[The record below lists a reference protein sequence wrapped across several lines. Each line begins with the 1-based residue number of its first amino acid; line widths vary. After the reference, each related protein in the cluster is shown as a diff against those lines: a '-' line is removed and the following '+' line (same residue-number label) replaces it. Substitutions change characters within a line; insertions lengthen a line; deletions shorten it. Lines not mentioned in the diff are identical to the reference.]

1 MKLNR
6 LISYAIGILGG
17 CASALAVMNPAD
29 FKEFFDD
36 YLGTWEGE
44 FEIKTSRGELLNK
57 FGVRRAYWW
66 DDQALKGNVVYIF
79 EDGESESTYRIILS
93 EWEPYTFVSDPSSPE
108 AILFALKGDVARGT
122 ATWSKMLPKTSLP
135 TQLNEKVVR
144 EEGEY
149 IMKLWGDQEAV
160 DPNGKPVL
168 VRVEGSLRRI
178 SLEAERPEPVPIVS
192 KPEPKMD
199 DGVIAEGAEAIVLP
213 EPDQIF
219 AEPQPSAIPGVGNLA
234 EPMAGEE
241 TPAADMV
248 PDALDASAEASPE
261 LTGEDKP
268 ADESE
273 PVQDVVVPASESVA
287 EVAAETP
294 PVETVVEADAADS
307 TTSDGVESVPVAEE
321 VVSAS
326 PVADEAQT
334 EAIAPKEDASVV
346 ENAGDPAIASAIGE
360 LPILGIRE
368 TPRGPQILID
378 FYGLVRAGQGVPG
391 LNEVTFDSMDE
402 QQLHF
407 KDEKGNLYS
416 IARKD
421 R

>member
-6 LISYAIGILGG
+6 LICYAIGTLAG

-29 FKEFFDD
+29 FKNFFDD
-36 YLGTWEGE
+36 YLGTWEGD

-57 FGVRRAYWW
+57 FAVKRAYWW
-66 DDQALKGNVVYIF
+66 EDQALKGNVSYIF
-79 EDGESESTYRIILS
+79 EDGESVSTYRIILS
-93 EWEPYTFVSDPSSPE
+93 EWEPYTFISDPSSPE

-149 IMKLWGDQEAV
+149 IMKLWGDQEGV

-178 SLEAERPEPVPIVS
+178 SLQAERPEPVAVVL
-192 KPEPKMD
+192 KPEPKID
-199 DGVIAEGAEAIVLP
+199 DSAVDSGSEAIVLP

-234 EPMAGEE
+234 DPMAEDVPASTE
-241 TPAADMV
+241 AATPSDPVSPDTADEKPVVPEVSGAPAEVVPVVPEDVAPVLPEPTSQGAVTDTPLPPVTEPVPPADAIV
-248 PDALDASAEASPE
+248 PDA
-261 LTGEDKP
+261 
-268 ADESE
+268 
-273 PVQDVVVPASESVA
+273 VP
-287 EVAAETP
+287 P
-294 PVETVVEADAADS
+294 
-307 TTSDGVESVPVAEE
+307 VESVPEVAAPAVAEL
-321 VVSAS
+321 
-326 PVADEAQT
+326 
-334 EAIAPKEDASVV
+334 PKPA
-346 ENAGDPAIASAIGE
+346 AGDPVIASAISE
-360 LPILGIRE
+360 VPILGIRE
-368 TPRGPQILID
+368 TPRGPQILVD

-391 LNEVTFDSMDE
+391 LKDVTFDSMDE
-402 QQLHF
+402 THLHF
-407 KDEKGNLYS
+407 KDKKGNLYS

>member
-6 LISYAIGILGG
+6 LISYAIGTLAG

-29 FKEFFDD
+29 FKNFFDD
-36 YLGTWEGE
+36 YLGTWEGD

-57 FGVRRAYWW
+57 FAVKRAYWW
-66 DDQALKGNVVYIF
+66 EDQALKGNVSYIF
-79 EDGESESTYRIILS
+79 EDGESVSTYRIILS
-93 EWEPYTFVSDPSSPE
+93 EWEPYTFISDPSSPE

-149 IMKLWGDQEAV
+149 IMKFWGDQEGV

-178 SLEAERPEPVPIVS
+178 SLQAERPEPVAVVL
-192 KPEPKMD
+192 KPEPKID
-199 DGVIAEGAEAIVLP
+199 DSAVDSGSEAIVLP

-234 EPMAGEE
+234 DPMAEDVPAPSESATPSDPVSPGTADEE
-241 TPAADMV
+241 PVVPEVSGAPAEVVPVVPEDVAPVLPEPTSQGAVTDTPLPPVTEPVPPADAIV
-248 PDALDASAEASPE
+248 PDA
-261 LTGEDKP
+261 
-268 ADESE
+268 
-273 PVQDVVVPASESVA
+273 VP
-287 EVAAETP
+287 P
-294 PVETVVEADAADS
+294 
-307 TTSDGVESVPVAEE
+307 VESVPEVAAPAVAEL
-321 VVSAS
+321 
-326 PVADEAQT
+326 
-334 EAIAPKEDASVV
+334 PKPA
-346 ENAGDPAIASAIGE
+346 AGDPVIASAISE
-360 LPILGIRE
+360 VPILGIRE
-368 TPRGPQILID
+368 TPRGPQILVD

-391 LNEVTFDSMDE
+391 LKDVTFDSMDE
-402 QQLHF
+402 THLHF
-407 KDEKGNLYS
+407 KDKKGNLYS

>member
-108 AILFALKGDVARGT
+108 AILFALKGDVARGI

-178 SLEAERPEPVPIVS
+178 SLEAERPEPVLIVS

-199 DGVIAEGAEAIVLP
+199 DGVDGAEAIVLP

-234 EPMAGEE
+234 EPMGETETPGADTVPEALDVSSEESPESTGEE
-241 TPAADMV
+241 R
-248 PDALDASAEASPE
+248 SA
-261 LTGEDKP
+261 GD
-268 ADESE
+268 SE
-273 PVQDVVVPASESVA
+273 PVKDVVAPQSEPVA
-287 EVAAETP
+287 EVSEETP
-294 PVETVVEADAADS
+294 PVDTVVEADAEDF
-307 TTSDGVESVPVAEE
+307 TPPDMVDSVPVAEGAGSDSS
-321 VVSAS
+321 VT
-326 PVADEAQT
+326 DEALT
-334 EAIAPKEDASVV
+334 EAVAPKEDASVV

-391 LNEVTFDSMDE
+391 LKEVTFDSMDE

-407 KDEKGNLYS
+407 KDERGNLYS

>member
-6 LISYAIGILGG
+6 LICYAIGTLAG

-29 FKEFFDD
+29 FKNFFDD
-36 YLGTWEGE
+36 YLGTWEGD

-57 FGVRRAYWW
+57 FAVKRAYWW
-66 DDQALKGNVVYIF
+66 EDQALKGNVSYIF
-79 EDGESESTYRIILS
+79 EDGESVSTYRIILS
-93 EWEPYTFVSDPSSPE
+93 EWEPYTFISDPSSPE

-149 IMKLWGDQEAV
+149 IMKLWGDQEGV

-178 SLEAERPEPVPIVS
+178 SLQAERPEPVAVVL
-192 KPEPKMD
+192 KPEPKID
-199 DGVIAEGAEAIVLP
+199 DSAVDSGSEAIVLP

-234 EPMAGEE
+234 DPMAEDVPAPTE
-241 TPAADMV
+241 AATPSDPVSPDTADEKPVVPEVSGAPAEVVPVVPEDVAPVLPEPTSQGAVTDTPLPPVTEPVPPADAIV
-248 PDALDASAEASPE
+248 PDA
-261 LTGEDKP
+261 
-268 ADESE
+268 
-273 PVQDVVVPASESVA
+273 VP
-287 EVAAETP
+287 P
-294 PVETVVEADAADS
+294 
-307 TTSDGVESVPVAEE
+307 VESVPEVAAPAVAEL
-321 VVSAS
+321 
-326 PVADEAQT
+326 
-334 EAIAPKEDASVV
+334 PKPA
-346 ENAGDPAIASAIGE
+346 AGDPVIASAISE
-360 LPILGIRE
+360 VPILGIRE
-368 TPRGPQILID
+368 TPRGPQILVD

-391 LNEVTFDSMDE
+391 LKDVTFDSMDE
-402 QQLHF
+402 THLHF
-407 KDEKGNLYS
+407 KDKKGNLYS

>member
-66 DDQALKGNVVYIF
+66 EDQALKGNVVYIF

-168 VRVEGSLRRI
+168 VRVEGALRRI

-199 DGVIAEGAEAIVLP
+199 DGVVADGAEAIVLP

-219 AEPQPSAIPGVGNLA
+219 AEPQPSAIPGVENLA
-234 EPMAGEE
+234 EPMADAE
-241 TPAADMV
+241 TPAVDTV
-248 PDALDASAEASPE
+248 PEALDASIDASHE
-261 LTGEDKP
+261 STGEEKST
-268 ADESE
+268 DESE
-273 PVQDVVVPASESVA
+273 AAQEVVVPASDSDT
-287 EVAAETP
+287 EVAAGIP
-294 PVETVVEADAADS
+294 PVETVPEADAADS
-307 TTSDGVESVPVAEE
+307 TNSAVFESVPVEE
-321 VVSAS
+321 GSVPESSIAVEVQ
-326 PVADEAQT
+326 PEV
-334 EAIAPKEDASVV
+334 IAPKEDASVIQ
-346 ENAGDPAIASAIGE
+346 NAGDPAITSAIGE

-378 FYGLVRAGQGVPG
+378 FYGLVRVGQGVPG
-391 LNEVTFDSMDE
+391 LKDVTFDSMDE

-407 KDEKGNLYS
+407 KDGKGNLYS